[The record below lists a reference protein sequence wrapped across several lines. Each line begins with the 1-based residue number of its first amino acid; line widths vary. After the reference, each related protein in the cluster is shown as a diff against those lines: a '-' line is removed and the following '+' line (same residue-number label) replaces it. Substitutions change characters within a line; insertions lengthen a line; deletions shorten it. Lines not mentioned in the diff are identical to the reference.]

1 MRTIR
6 FILKKEF
13 LQIFRNRAMI
23 PIIFFM
29 PIFQLLILSNAATY
43 EIKNIK
49 FSVVDLDQS
58 KFSRELVSKF
68 TSTGYFILTENSFSV
83 SGAEEG
89 FRKNTSKLILHIP
102 PDFEKNYRKNGTAE
116 IQAVINAEDGSAAGI
131 IYNYTSNIVQQFGAG
146 IVTEWSGLQK
156 TEINPMIKIN
166 YSNWFNPELDYKTY
180 MVPGILVALVSMI
193 GLFLTGMNIVKEK
206 EIGTIEQLN
215 VTPIKKSQF
224 IIGKLLPFWII
235 GIFELAF
242 GIAIGYFVF
251 NVPMLGNP
259 ALIFLLAGVYLLVI
273 LGIGLFI
280 STFTNTQQ
288 QAMFIAW
295 FIMVIFMLMGG
306 IFTPVESMPDWAQTL
321 TFFNPVAHF
330 SKAMR
335 MIMLK
340 GSGLSDVLKTI
351 YILGAYAAV
360 VLTFAVFRYRK
371 VEG

>member
-13 LQIFRNRAMI
+13 LQIFRNKAMI
-23 PIIFFM
+23 PIIFIM
-29 PIFQLLILSNAATY
+29 PLVQLLILSNAATY

-58 KFSRELVSKF
+58 KFSRELISKF

-83 SGAEEG
+83 SEAEEG
-89 FRKNTSKLILHIP
+89 FKKNTSKLILHIP
-102 PDFEKNYRKNGTAE
+102 QNFEKDYRKNGTE
-116 IQAVINAEDGSAAGI
+116 KIQAIINAEDGSAAGI
-131 IYNYTSNIVQQFGAG
+131 INNYTNNIVQQFASGV
-146 IVTEWSGLQK
+146 VTEWSGVSDAEK
-156 TEINPMIKIN
+156 NPMININ

-180 MVPGILVALVSMI
+180 MVPGILVALVSMV
-193 GLFLTGMNIVKEK
+193 GLFLAGMNIVKEK

-215 VTPIKKSQF
+215 VTPIKKNQF

-242 GIAIGYFVF
+242 GTTLGFFVF
-251 NVPMLGNP
+251 NVPMLGSP
-259 ALIFLLAGVYLLVI
+259 FLILLLAGIYLLVI
-273 LGIGLFI
+273 LGMGLFI

-295 FIMVIFMLMGG
+295 FFMVIFMLMGG
-306 IFTPVESMPDWAQTL
+306 IFTPVESMPDWAQTI
-321 TFFNPVAHF
+321 TFFNPISHF
-330 SKAMR
+330 SRAMR
-335 MIMLK
+335 MVMLK
-340 GSGLSDVLKTI
+340 GSGLKDVMNTI
-351 YILGAYAAV
+351 YVLSGFAFV
-360 VLTFAVFRYRK
+360 MLTFAIIRYKK

>member
-1 MRTIR
+1 MRTIL
-6 FILKKEF
+6 FILRKEF
-13 LQIFRNRAMI
+13 LQIFRNKAMI

-29 PIFQLLILSNAATY
+29 PVFQLLILSNAATY

-58 KFSRELVSKF
+58 RFSRELVSKF

-83 SGAEEG
+83 SEAEEG
-89 FRKNTSKLILHIP
+89 FRKNTSKLVLHIP
-102 PDFEKNYRKNGTAE
+102 PDFEKDYRKNGRAE
-116 IQAVINAEDGSAAGI
+116 VQALINAEDGSAAGI
-131 IYNYTSNIVQQFGAG
+131 IYNYTSNIIQQFASGV
-146 IVTEWSGLQK
+146 VTEWSGLPEAEK
-156 TEINPMIKIN
+156 NPVINIS

-180 MVPGILVALVSMI
+180 MVPGILVALVSLI
-193 GLFLTGMNIVKEK
+193 GLFLAGMNIVKEK

-215 VTPIKKSQF
+215 VTPIKKGQF

-235 GIFELAF
+235 GMFELAF
-242 GIAIGYFVF
+242 GIAIGIFVF
-251 NVPMLGNP
+251 KVPLLGSP
-259 ALIFLLAGVYLLVI
+259 PLIFLLASVYMLVI

-280 STFTNTQQ
+280 STFTDTQQ

-306 IFTPVESMPDWAQTL
+306 IFTPVESMPDWAQTM
-321 TFFNPVAHF
+321 TFFNPIAHF
-330 SKAMR
+330 SRAMR

-340 GSGLSDVLKTI
+340 GSGLQDILKTL
-351 YILGAYAAV
+351 YILGAYAV
-360 VLTFAVFRYRK
+360 VMLTFAVIRYRK

>member
-1 MRTIR
+1 
-6 FILKKEF
+6 
-13 LQIFRNRAMI
+13 MI

-29 PIFQLLILSNAATY
+29 PVFQLLILSNAATY

-49 FSVVDLDQS
+49 FSVVDLDRS
-58 KFSRELVSKF
+58 SFSRELVSKF

-102 PDFEKNYRKNGTAE
+102 PDFEKNYRKTGNAE

-131 IYNYTSNIVQQFGAG
+131 IFNYTTNIIQQFASG
-146 IVTEWSGLQK
+146 VRTEWSGLPDAEK
-156 TEINPMIKIN
+156 SPMINVN

-180 MVPGILVALVSMI
+180 MVPGILVALVSLI
-193 GLFLTGMNIVKEK
+193 GLFLAGMNIVKEK

-235 GIFELAF
+235 GMFELAF
-242 GIAIGYFVF
+242 GISIGLFVF
-251 NVPMLGNP
+251 NVPLLGNP
-259 ALIFLLAGVYLLVI
+259 ALIFLLASVYMMVI

-321 TFFNPVAHF
+321 TLFNPIAHF
-330 SKAMR
+330 SKAIR

-340 GSGLSDVLKTI
+340 GSGLQDILKTL
-351 YILGAYAAV
+351 YILGTYAFLM
-360 VLTFAVFRYRK
+360 LTFAVIRYRK

>member
-83 SGAEEG
+83 SEAEEG

-102 PDFEKNYRKNGTAE
+102 PDFEKNYRKNGTAD

-146 IVTEWSGLQK
+146 IVTEWSELQK

-306 IFTPVESMPDWAQTL
+306 IFTPVESMPNWAQTL

>member
-6 FILKKEF
+6 FILRKEF
-13 LQIFRNRAMI
+13 LQIFRNKAMI
-23 PIIFFM
+23 PIMFLM

-58 KFSRELVSKF
+58 RFSRELISKF

-83 SGAEEG
+83 SEAEEG

-102 PDFEKNYRKNGTAE
+102 QNFEKDFRKTGTAKV
-116 IQAVINAEDGSAAGI
+116 QAIINAEDGAAAGI
-131 IYNYTSNIVQQFGAG
+131 INNYTTNIVQQFGSG
-146 IVTEWSGLQK
+146 IVTEWTGVSETTNSQM
-156 TEINPMIKIN
+156 ININ
-166 YSNWFNPELDYKTY
+166 YSNWFNPELDYQTY
-180 MVPGILVALVSMI
+180 MVPGILVVLVTLI
-193 GLFLTGMNIVKEK
+193 GMFLAGMNIVKEK

-224 IIGKLLPFWII
+224 IIGKLLPFWLI
-235 GIFELAF
+235 GLFELAF
-242 GIAIGYFVF
+242 GIVLGYFVF

-259 ALIFLLAGVYLLVI
+259 LLIFLLAGIYLFVI
-273 LGIGLFI
+273 LGMGLFI

-295 FIMVIFMLMGG
+295 FFLVIFILMGG
-306 IFTPVESMPDWAQTL
+306 IFTPVESMPNWAQIVA
-321 TFFNPVAHF
+321 FINPISHF
-330 SKAMR
+330 CRAIR

-340 GSGLSDVLKTI
+340 GSGFYDVLNTI
-351 YILGAYAAV
+351 YVLSGYAFV
-360 VLTFAVFRYRK
+360 MLTLAIIRYKK

>member
-6 FILKKEF
+6 FLLRKEF
-13 LQIFRNRAMI
+13 LQIFRNKAMI

-29 PIFQLLILSNAATY
+29 PLIQLLILSNAATY

-58 KFSRELVSKF
+58 RFSRELISKF
-68 TSTGYFILTENSFSV
+68 TSTDYFILTENSFSV
-83 SGAEEG
+83 SEAEEG
-89 FRKNTSKLILHIP
+89 FKRNTSKLILHIP
-102 PDFEKNYRKNGTAE
+102 QNFEKDYRKTGTAKV
-116 IQAVINAEDGSAAGI
+116 QAIMNGEDGSAAGI
-131 IYNYTSNIVQQFGAG
+131 INNYTNNIIQQFAG
-146 IVTEWSGLQK
+146 GVITEWSGSAE
-156 TEINPMIKIN
+156 TERNPVININ

-180 MVPGILVALVSMI
+180 MVPGILVALVSMV
-193 GLFLTGMNIVKEK
+193 GMFLAGMNIVKEK

-235 GIFELAF
+235 GLFELAF
-242 GIAIGYFVF
+242 GTTLGFFIF
-251 NVPMLGNP
+251 NVPMLGSP
-259 ALIFLLAGVYLLVI
+259 FLVLLVAGIYLLVI
-273 LGIGLFI
+273 LGMGLLV

-295 FIMVIFMLMGG
+295 FFMVIFMLMGG
-306 IFTPVESMPDWAQTL
+306 IFTPVESMPDWAQTIA
-321 TFFNPVAHF
+321 FFNPISHF
-330 SKAMR
+330 TKAMR

-340 GSGLSDVLKTI
+340 GSGFTDVLNTI
-351 YILGAYAAV
+351 YVLTGYAIV
-360 VLTFAVFRYRK
+360 MLTFAIFRYRK